1 MEFESNLEDI
11 IQIVVV
17 SITPLADCEKNQKR
31 LSSKCTVRSNRLVS
45 LIDAALETW
54 AEW

>member
-11 IQIVVV
+11 IQIFVVP
-17 SITPLADCEKNQKR
+17 ITTLADCEKNYKR
-31 LSSKCTVRSNRLVS
+31 LSSKCIVRSNRLVS
-45 LIDAALETW
+45 LINAASETW